1 MKRIQIHKWI
11 IEYDFNKTK
20 EFYKSYHLITEGC
33 ECLNCK
39 NFVEPTPFLPKAVVT
54 FFDSLGIDP
63 RKEGEVS
70 EYCENEDGTHLY
82 GGFFHIVGR
91 LISGPDVWN
100 KNDESGTVTS
110 LDKDLYK
117 IDNFRFG
124 FTNEKNLVR
133 DGFPEPILQI
143 EFEGIVPWV
152 IPE

>member
-1 MKRIQIHKWI
+1 
-11 IEYDFNKTK
+11 
-20 EFYKSYHLITEGC
+20 
-33 ECLNCK
+33 
-39 NFVEPTPFLPKAVVT
+39 
-54 FFDSLGIDP
+54 
-63 RKEGEVS
+63 
-70 EYCENEDGTHLY
+70 
-82 GGFFHIVGR
+82 

-152 IPE
+152 ISE